1 MPKSD
6 PAVGTILLS
15 GILGGALVLLMELVG
30 NGLPTTYL
38 ASLGGGLLVSL
49 GVLVALWLYMLQRL
63 VSALGL
69 EGWRRAA
76 LHSLAATPLLLL
88 ASWRLFEGSHAST
101 ILAPEIAR
109 ILLPGIALALL
120 ALLLWLFFQP
130 GLRKLGPWL
139 QRALLIIILFAAHLA
154 AHSELGR
161 GYPDPLVAST
171 ALAVVAAT
179 LLALSLLN
187 QRWGTARWPLA
198 VAMPLALI
206 AMGTTLWTFYGGEP
220 SQKQRWEV
228 ALQHGHASHLV
239 GLARRSFD
247 SDGDGYSSFFGGGDC
262 DDSNPRIHPAAG
274 DIADNGVDENCDGV
288 DALSEAIALPDQA
301 GYEEDIATWLA
312 GEKVGSFLATTAEMD
327 VVVVFVDTLRADVLA
342 DTDSNRTD
350 FPHIFA
356 LLDQSRRFDFAF
368 SPAAGTDVAM
378 ASLLTGR
385 INPFV
390 RIQTTLFEAMNESGR
405 AIYGVFP
412 GEVLRWAGTRLIG
425 RGLTQVAEIKTDR
438 GKPDQGSHS
447 ASEETTRAGLR
458 MLEEH
463 EGEGPAFLWLHYFDV
478 HEHLQLPSGTP
489 SIVGYLSPNGDERDE
504 RVEKYRATIKFVD
517 QSVGLLSAELR
528 KRGRWDKTII
538 VLASDHGESMLEDP
552 RLPKAHGLF
561 VYNPLIH
568 VPFAIRIPGVVPAQ
582 VKTPVALTDLTPTLT
597 ALTGASGLPDTE
609 AHTLL
614 HHLVDDS
621 DAKVASLGWPILLH
635 EQQQWGVIDW
645 PYKLMVRPE
654 DNLKELY
661 DLSRDFAEK
670 RDLSFVNP
678 EKVRAL
684 EQLRLQYP
692 PFQVVRTMD
701 IIRQRELIAE
711 KP

>member
-1 MPKSD
+1 
-6 PAVGTILLS
+6 
-15 GILGGALVLLMELVG
+15 
-30 NGLPTTYL
+30 
-38 ASLGGGLLVSL
+38 
-49 GVLVALWLYMLQRL
+49 
-63 VSALGL
+63 
-69 EGWRRAA
+69 
-76 LHSLAATPLLLL
+76 
-88 ASWRLFEGSHAST
+88 
-101 ILAPEIAR
+101 
-109 ILLPGIALALL
+109 
-120 ALLLWLFFQP
+120 
-130 GLRKLGPWL
+130 
-139 QRALLIIILFAAHLA
+139 
-154 AHSELGR
+154 
-161 GYPDPLVAST
+161 
-171 ALAVVAAT
+171 
-179 LLALSLLN
+179 
-187 QRWGTARWPLA
+187 
-198 VAMPLALI
+198 
-206 AMGTTLWTFYGGEP
+206 
-220 SQKQRWEV
+220 
-228 ALQHGHASHLV
+228 
-239 GLARRSFD
+239 
-247 SDGDGYSSFFGGGDC
+247 
-262 DDSNPRIHPAAG
+262 
-274 DIADNGVDENCDGV
+274 
-288 DALSEAIALPDQA
+288 
-301 GYEEDIATWLA
+301 
-312 GEKVGSFLATTAEMD
+312 
-327 VVVVFVDTLRADVLA
+327 
-342 DTDSNRTD
+342 
-350 FPHIFA
+350 
-356 LLDQSRRFDFAF
+356 
-368 SPAAGTDVAM
+368 
-378 ASLLTGR
+378 
-385 INPFV
+385 
-390 RIQTTLFEAMNESGR
+390 
-405 AIYGVFP
+405 
-412 GEVLRWAGTRLIG
+412 
-425 RGLTQVAEIKTDR
+425 
-438 GKPDQGSHS
+438 
-447 ASEETTRAGLR
+447 

-517 QSVGLLSAELR
+517 QSVGLLTAELR
-528 KRGRWDKTII
+528 QRGRWDKTII